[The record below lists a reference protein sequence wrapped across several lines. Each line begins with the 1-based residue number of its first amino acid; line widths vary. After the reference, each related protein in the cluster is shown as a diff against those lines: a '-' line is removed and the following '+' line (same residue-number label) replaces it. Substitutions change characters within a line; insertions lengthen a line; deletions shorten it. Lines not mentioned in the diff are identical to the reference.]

1 MRKILLP
8 IACLTVAA
16 TAVADSDLPNPGF
29 KKWVNCVP
37 WTSTGNTTP
46 LGGQPEDWTIS
57 NVIGINGLGKTEVG
71 QQAPGPFGSV
81 AVKVANTPNSLLATQ
96 TVPGYFTLGTT
107 WSTSVM
113 GNENDGGTF
122 GGYAFTTRPDAIH
135 FAYKT
140 EGDISADTPAT
151 FVAYLWKGTFTQAD
165 VPANIGM
172 TAAALKTVSMVNR
185 DRNILGMETAK
196 GGEVTRT
203 DGAALIAKAV
213 ESISTASSDFIE
225 AKIELTYLN
234 DETPEMINIIFAAN
248 DYFAD
253 ASTIKQGNAITIAN
267 LKTVYYSTL
276 ESLTIGGTPLAGFDP
291 SVYDY
296 TVAELPELSA
306 INAVAKGKSAKVSIA
321 QNGNTITITVNNPD
335 GADDDGESTHTYT
348 LTAEEVGDLPDA
360 KQYSGKLVVELAGS
374 PITAD
379 GGEDATITITPTGKN
394 TVSFLLPN
402 LSLGDLGTLGDIK
415 LDNVATSVNG
425 TVTTYT
431 CSVTDFPVMG
441 GAIIADSVKLNGTTD
456 SETNEADMTIEVMW
470 MDMPIICTFKGKD
483 TAAGISAVADD
494 NAPVE
499 YYNLNGVRL
508 SGDNLPAGIYVR
520 RQGNAVSKII
530 IR

>member
-1 MRKILLP
+1 MSKILLP
-8 IACLTVAA
+8 IVCLTVAA
-16 TAVADSDLPNPGF
+16 SAAAESDLPNPGF
-29 KKWVNCVP
+29 REWVNCVP

-46 LGGQPEDWTIS
+46 LGGQPKSWTIS
-57 NVIGINGLGKTEVG
+57 NVIGIAGTGATEVG
-71 QQAPGPFGSV
+71 AQAPGPFGSV
-81 AVKVANTPNSLLATQ
+81 AVKITNTPNKIMPTQ
-96 TVPGYFTLGTT
+96 SVPGYFTLGTT

-113 GNENDGGTF
+113 GKDNDGGTF

-140 EGDISADTPAT
+140 EGEISATTPAT
-151 FVAYLWKGTFTQAD
+151 FVAYLWKGTYTQAD
-165 VPANIGM
+165 VPGNISLLASG
-172 TAAALKTVSMVNR
+172 LQTVNMVNR

-196 GGEVTRT
+196 GGDVTTT
-203 DGAALIAKAV
+203 DGAALIAKAI
-213 ESISTASSDFIE
+213 ESISTPSAEFTE

-234 DETPEMINIIFAAN
+234 DEIPEMINIIFAAN

-267 LKTVYYSTL
+267 VKTVYYSTL
-276 ESLTIGGTPLAGFDP
+276 SSLTIGGTPLAGFDP

-296 TVAELPELSA
+296 TVEKLPELSD
-306 INAVAKGKSAKVSIA
+306 INAVANGKSAKVSIA

-335 GADDDGESTHTYT
+335 GADNDGESTHTYT
-348 LTAEEVGDLPDA
+348 LTAEGDKPADGT
-360 KQYSGKLVVELAGS
+360 QYAGKLVVELAGS

-379 GGEDATITITPTGKN
+379 GGEDATITITPTGNN

-415 LDNVATSVNG
+415 LDNVSTSVNG
-425 TVTTYT
+425 TVTTYS

-441 GAIIADSVKLNGTTD
+441 GAIIADSVKLDGTTD
-456 SETNEADMTIEVMW
+456 SATGIADMTIEVIW
-470 MDMPIICTFKGKD
+470 LDMPIVCTFKGKD
-483 TAAGISAVADD
+483 TGAGISAVAAD

-499 YYNLNGVRL
+499 YFNLNGVRL

-520 RQGNAVSKII
+520 RQGNAVTKII
-530 IR
+530 VR

>member
-1 MRKILLP
+1 MSKILLP
-8 IACLTVAA
+8 IVCLTVAT
-16 TAVADSDLPNPGF
+16 TAAAESILPNPGF
-29 KKWVNCVP
+29 REWVDCVP
-37 WTSTGNTTP
+37 WTSTDNTTA
-46 LGGQPEDWTIS
+46 LGQQPKDWTIS
-57 NVIGINGLGKTEVG
+57 NVIGINGLGKTQVG
-71 QQAPGPFGSV
+71 EMATGPFGSV

-113 GNENDGGTF
+113 GQENDGGTF
-122 GGYAFTTRPDAIH
+122 GGYAFTCRPDAIH

-140 EGDISADTPAT
+140 DGEINSTSPAT

-172 TAAALKTVSMVNR
+172 TAATLKSVSMVNR

-196 GGEVTRT
+196 GGEVTRSE
-203 DGAALIAKAV
+203 GAALIAKAV
-213 ESISTASSDFIE
+213 ESISTATSDFIE

-234 DETPEMINIIFAAN
+234 DEIPEMINIIFAAN

-276 ESLTIGGTPLAGFDP
+276 ESLSINGTPLAGFDP
-291 SVYDY
+291 SVYTY
-296 TVAELPELSA
+296 TVTELPELSA
-306 INAVAKGKSAKVSIA
+306 INAVAKGKSSKVSMT
-321 QNGNTITITVNNPD
+321 QDSNTITITVNNPD

-348 LTAEEVGDLPDA
+348 LTSTGGQQADGI
-360 KQYSGKLVVELAGS
+360 QYTGKLVVELAGS

-379 GGEDATITITPTGKN
+379 GGEDATITITPTGNN

-415 LDNVATSVNG
+415 LDNVSTSVDG

-441 GAIIADSVKLNGTTD
+441 GAIIADSVKLNGTTND
-456 SETNEADMTIEVMW
+456 DTKEADMTIEVMW
-470 MDMPIICTFKGKD
+470 MDMPIICTFKGK
-483 TAAGISAVADD
+483 AAGAGISAVATD

-499 YYNLNGVRL
+499 YFNLNGIRVT
-508 SGDNLPAGIYVR
+508 GDNLPAGIYVR
-520 RQGNAVSKII
+520 RQGNQISKII
-530 IR
+530 VR